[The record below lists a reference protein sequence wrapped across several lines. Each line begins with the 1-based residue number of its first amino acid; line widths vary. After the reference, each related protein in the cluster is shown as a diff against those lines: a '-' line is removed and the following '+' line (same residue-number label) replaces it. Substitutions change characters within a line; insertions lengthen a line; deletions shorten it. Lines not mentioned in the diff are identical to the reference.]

1 VPVFSVLFV
10 CIGNVCRSPMG
21 ERLLA
26 QRLVPGRAEVSSAG
40 VGALVG
46 HPMDADAA
54 AFLADFGGT
63 AEGFLARRMT
73 PEMAIEADLVLT
85 ATKDIRERVLRVAPA
100 TLRRTFT
107 AVEFAKLM
115 ELVSA
120 ADAKGLVQAAA
131 THRAEVSSEDL
142 DIVDPY
148 RRSKALHRVAATHM
162 AEAVDVIADRFAE
175 FGLAHPR
182 SGGSHRA

>member
-1 VPVFSVLFV
+1 MAVFHVLFV

-26 QRLVPGRAEVSSAG
+26 PRLVPGRAEVASAG

-46 HPMDADAA
+46 HGMDADAA
-54 AFLADFGGT
+54 AMLETLGGSAADFR
-63 AEGFLARRMT
+63 ARRLT
-73 PEMAIEADLVLT
+73 SQMALDADLVLT
-85 ATKDIRERVLRVAPA
+85 ATKDIRERVSALAPA

-120 ADAKGLVQAAA
+120 SDPAGLVQAAA
-131 THRAEVSSEDL
+131 AHRAEVSGQDL

-148 RRSKALHRVAATHM
+148 QRSHALHRLAATHM
-162 AEAVDVIADRFAE
+162 AEAVDVIAHRLTE
-175 FGLAHPR
+175 FGLAT
-182 SGGSHRA
+182 